1 MLVLELLNS
10 NFMMNF
16 NPRNGTAATLQTG
29 VSKYVVLA
37 QALLLT
43 LTIGRG
49 LAVAAINV
57 ASLGAV
63 GNGSDATQA
72 IQSAINT
79 ASVSG
84 DTVYI
89 PAGTYGISETLTI
102 SNTMG
107 VRIVGDG
114 MLATMLQPTTAMAG
128 QPVIRFVDAMHCT
141 VEALSILGNTN
152 APPSAGIES
161 DTATG
166 GEATHL
172 TVRDVHIGSLSD
184 ASIADGISF
193 VAGPNDDANNDMGF
207 FENVMIYNY
216 THAGYSFVGA
226 NSLVHTIIGGIVGY
240 GPIGVYTEG
249 GSFKMTG
256 THFDGVTQVDFD
268 FENLV
273 NSSLTAYQHPIDI
286 VNVSSESGSGTLL
299 TTGTDPIYISMT
311 NVDEKFA
318 PNSDPVINF
327 QSNGVLYLSNS
338 QLYMLGSG
346 DSLNFNGGASQ
357 VVSLTNNF
365 FNLSSMSVSGHL
377 LSSGNCWQGNP
388 SVTIASG
395 ALVTESNDLCGSI
408 AASNSSV
415 TKSKKTNATVI
426 SGRK

>member
-1 MLVLELLNS
+1 MLVLELLNTDS
-10 NFMMNF
+10 MMSRKPF
-16 NPRNGTAATLQTG
+16 IGIAVTPLARF
-29 VSKYVVLA
+29 SRYVVLA
-37 QALLLT
+37 QTLILS
-43 LTIGRG
+43 LTICRG
-49 LAVAAINV
+49 MAAGEINV
-57 ASLGAV
+57 ANLGAA
-63 GNGSDATQA
+63 GDGSDATQA

-79 ASVSG
+79 ASVNG

-114 MLATMLQPTTAMAG
+114 MLATMLQPTNAMAG
-128 QPVIRFVDAMHCT
+128 QPVVRFVDAMHCT
-141 VEALSILGNTN
+141 VEAISILGDTN

-172 TVRDVHIGSLSD
+172 TVRDVHIGSLSV
-184 ASIADGISF
+184 ASIVDGISF

-268 FENLV
+268 FENLI

-338 QLYMLGSG
+338 QLFMLGTS
-346 DSLNFNGGASQ
+346 DSLNFSGGSSQ
-357 VVSLTNNF
+357 VVSLTNNY
-365 FNLSSMSVSGHL
+365 FNLSKLSVSGHL

-388 SVTIASG
+388 TITKAAGS
-395 ALVTESNDLCGSI
+395 LVTESNDLCGTF
-408 AASNSSV
+408 ATGTTT
-415 TKSKKTNATVI
+415 TKSKK
-426 SGRK
+426 G